1 MTTDLNA
8 AIKRL
13 TFKIIAFDC
22 IILLVLMSL
31 VTAFSSH
38 TKQRLAEQF
47 SEAFR
52 APLIAGDNRQII
64 LDMAR
69 PVSMDFI
76 GFVWKSK
83 NASAEFS
90 VPEELGKPSRLLYQ
104 SVKVGIYF
112 DENRSIEVGNVE
124 FYYNRWASVP
134 AAFASWMF
142 LVILSISVGYHERR
156 RMLREYSL

>member
-90 VPEELGKPSRLLYQ
+90 LPEELG
-104 SVKVGIYF
+104 
-112 DENRSIEVGNVE
+112 
-124 FYYNRWASVP
+124 
-134 AAFASWMF
+134 
-142 LVILSISVGYHERR
+142 
-156 RMLREYSL
+156 